1 MGSKFDTKERF
12 ILSLSGKIKIYI
24 LSMKPLIIEAQA
36 FIKHIYY
43 YAFYD
48 FVKKYEDRFDIK
60 KSEMMSY
67 IEKAFLIAVSEI
79 GLYRY
84 ESGRYLL
91 CANSI

>member
-48 FVKKYEDRFDIK
+48 FVKKYEDKFDIK

-67 IEKAFLIAVSEI
+67 IEKAFLIAVSAI